1 LPTVAFE
8 SIARPLVM
16 MHALSAIVLIG
27 ASTHHA
33 LIALGY
39 LRGRYAARL
48 GRIYAATMLVAYGLT
63 YALGALA
70 YPTFRY
76 HTRALYLD
84 RAAPAI
90 SNLFDIKEH
99 FASLGLPL
107 VLGAFVLSRVM
118 VPGRDSR
125 PLLAGYAVMVWGTTF
140 IVWFGVLAGLWI
152 TLTRSV
158 P

>member
-1 LPTVAFE
+1 MPTVAFE
-8 SIARPLVM
+8 SIARPLVLL
-16 MHALSAIVLIG
+16 HALAAMVLIG

-48 GRIYAATMLVAYGLT
+48 GRIYAATMLVAYGVT
-63 YALGALA
+63 FTLGALA

-76 HTRALYLD
+76 HTRALHLD
-84 RAAPAI
+84 RVAPAI

-99 FASLGLPL
+99 FASMGLPL
-107 VLGAFVLSRVM
+107 VVGAFVLSRVM
-118 VPGRDSR
+118 VPSRDPR
-125 PLLAGYAVMVWGTTF
+125 GVLAGYAVMVWGTAF
-140 IVWFGVLAGLWI
+140 VVWFGVIAGLWI
-152 TLTRSV
+152 TLVRSV